1 MGSYRHIIYGM
12 VLGSMLFASLGCR
25 EKLTPETP
33 DYVEYGWD
41 LMLEENYREAIVQF
55 EVAVSLDEGP
65 TFYADSWNGLGWAYA
80 RLGSA
85 DTSKTNFTRG
95 IALDDTTDTGTEV
108 LAGRAFVNLALAEHA
123 EAVSDAKAAL
133 VLDAAWTFSRDQAL
147 TYEHLILTAATA
159 FYGLAEF
166 DSCYAWIRKLEP
178 EFALSSPGSLPGRAA
193 LADKLEEWDNLL

>member
-1 MGSYRHIIYGM
+1 M

-33 DYVEYGWD
+33 DYVEYGWE
-41 LMLEENYREAIVQF
+41 LLLEEEYREAIEQF
-55 EVAVSLDEGP
+55 DVGISGDEGAR
-65 TFYADSWNGLGWAYA
+65 YADGWNGLGWAYA

-123 EAVSDAKAAL
+123 GAVSDAKAAL
-133 VLDAAWTFSRDQAL
+133 ALNAAWTFSRDPTL
-147 TYEHLILTAATA
+147 TYEHLILTTATA
-159 FYGLAEF
+159 FYGLTEF
-166 DSCYAWIRKLEP
+166 DSCYVWIRKLEP
-178 EFALSSPGSLPGRAA
+178 EFALSSPGSLAGRAA
-193 LADKLEEWDNLL
+193 LAAKLEEWDDLL